1 MIEQSEIDNAVELAR
16 ATTGEERATPVTTEE
31 VKRLDRPG
39 ESFLLVHFGAPGT
52 GGSIAAVRLG
62 DNAEVMTWAAN
73 PSGESTVA
81 PATPDSEL
89 VWEPGG
95 TSKSPL
101 FPERRLKVPQPKAP
115 RPDASPAGGQVPTSG
130 RPTPPSSGTPRKR
143 PGKNG

>member
-1 MIEQSEIDNAVELAR
+1 MIDQSVIDKAVELAR
-16 ATTGEERATPVTTEE
+16 ATTGEKRATPVTTEE
-31 VKRLDRPG
+31 VRRLDRPG
-39 ESFLLVHFGAPGT
+39 ESFLLVHFGSPGT

-62 DNAEVMTWAAN
+62 ETIEVMTWAAN

-101 FPERRLKVPQPKAP
+101 FPERRLKVPHTKTP
-115 RPDASPAGGQVPTSG
+115 RPQVPAAGGQVPAPG
-130 RPTPPSSGTPRKR
+130 RQTPPSSGAPRKR
-143 PGKNG
+143 PSKNG